1 MFAKMIKY
9 LNYLYR
15 TPGDIVQILIGAWP
29 GPLGFRLRYA
39 FWKKRLKFL
48 GNQVKIDIG
57 VHFQNPQYI
66 SIDDK
71 VWIDKG
77 VIIIAGPDKSQRK
90 RRLIQN
96 SNFTLKRG
104 EVHIGKSVHI
114 GPYTIVSGIGG
125 VYISDRS
132 TLSAN
137 VKIYSFSH
145 HYKSDENPSD
155 KRIGFGSMID
165 NEMQF
170 MIEGPVFLGRNVGV
184 AITANILPGVS
195 IRQDSFVKIGSV
207 VNSSFEENSLI
218 AGNPAERIKERYK
231 YPESDN

>member
-1 MFAKMIKY
+1 MFAQMNKY
-9 LNYLYR
+9 FNYLYR
-15 TPGDIVQILIGAWP
+15 APIDLAQILFSAWP

-48 GNQVKIDIG
+48 GNQVQIDIG
-57 VHFQNPQYI
+57 VYFQNPQYI

-77 VIIIAGPDKSQRK
+77 VIILAGPDKSQRK
-90 RRLIQN
+90 RRLIRN
-96 SNFTLKRG
+96 NNFTLKRG
-104 EVHIGKSVHI
+104 EVHIGKSVHV
-114 GPYTIVSGIGG
+114 GPYTIISGIGG
-125 VYISDRS
+125 VYISDES

-137 VKIYSFSH
+137 VRIYSFSH
-145 HYKSDENPSD
+145 HYNSDENPSD

-165 NEMQF
+165 NGMQF

-184 AITANILPGVS
+184 AISAKLLPGVS
-195 IRQDSFVKIGSV
+195 IRKDSFVTIGSV
-207 VNSSFEENSLI
+207 VNSSFKENSLI

-231 YPESDN
+231 YPEPEM